1 MNLVEAHLR
10 SQAAGIELVAAVAG
24 LSLDQLRAWGPES
37 VAQSLLALYDVYF
50 SPTTF
55 SRKQARAVDAAR
67 ANGHDLPT
75 LMLIE
80 RFTRRLKQREAWDLR
95 IELCSIKGDEEA
107 VARHA
112 RTRIRELLPPPAPKP
127 GVKIRRGKEMS
138 KLTVTAPPSVIEDLR
153 YNIDEDDP
161 VGSFTAAF
169 REGRL
174 ARPVAQTFAVMELPE
189 YAKILGRLGDPST
202 PRPDSH
208 PAPPSPGAS
217 VTPHPSANPAA
228 GSTANPGTSA
238 NPAAGSD
245 SVQHAGPGPG
255 TTVPPA
261 SPDRSTA
268 VQPGPAPDLGD
279 IVVQLSNGA
288 KITGAELIEREL
300 AEEGLVMLVD
310 RVKGPVEL
318 HRTQRLASDK
328 QRTMAIGEQ
337 PTCAWDSCLCGAD
350 YAQIH
355 HITEWR
361 NGGDTNPENL
371 TPLCEY
377 HNAINGLPGRGRIV
391 RENGRIKWQPPGPR
405 DPREPVNPHR
415 APRSQRLRNARTVSA
430 GVAGSTGS
438 AAPAADRG
446 DYPRSSTGPA
456 ESTAASLSEPGPDP
470 PRGA

>member
-37 VAQSLLALYDVYF
+37 VARSLLALYDVYF
-50 SPTTF
+50 SHTSF
-55 SRKQARAVDAAR
+55 SRKQTRAVDAAR
-67 ANGHDLPT
+67 ANSHDLPT

-80 RFTRRLKQREAWDLR
+80 RFACRLTKQREAWDLR

-189 YAKILGRLGDPST
+189 YARILGRLGDPAT

-208 PAPPSPGAS
+208 LPGAS
-217 VTPHPSANPAA
+217 AAPGATAAPGASA
-228 GSTANPGTSA
+228 TSA
-238 NPAAGSD
+238 
-245 SVQHAGPGPG
+245 
-255 TTVPPA
+255 A
-261 SPDRSTA
+261 SS
-268 VQPGPAPDLGD
+268 GPAPDLGD
-279 IVVQLSNGA
+279 IVIQLSNGA

-337 PTCAWDSCLCGAD
+337 PTCAWENCLCGAD

-415 APRSQRLRNARTVSA
+415 APRSQRLRNARATSVGRS
-430 GVAGSTGS
+430 GSTAAASATGR
-438 AAPAADRG
+438 AAPATPDGPAG
-446 DYPRSSTGPA
+446 PNHYPRTSTGP
-456 ESTAASLSEPGPDP
+456 SEPGPDP